1 MVQTSADPLVLQKSL
16 EKKRE
21 ILHAASRVFRRRG
34 LQSTGMRDI
43 ATELNMAVGNLYYY
57 FKDKE
62 ALLAF
67 VQEDT
72 LEALLE
78 LADRVRSQKLRAN
91 GRLFMLIEEHVV
103 LLNEEI
109 PGSLAHLEVEALSEP
124 WRRRVQDRRDA
135 LRARLPGDHRGG
147 SGHRHLPPH
156 RSQGQ
161 RHGHPG
167 SRELDR
173 QMVPARRQQDRP
185 ADREGMRGVVGA
197 GRGGRKDGRRQITMK
212 KPRIYTDRSV
222 IGGCFDDEFST
233 WSNSLM
239 NDFAAGTFMPVL
251 SDMVTAEI
259 QDAPDRVRE
268 RYESLLRGKHEFVLV
283 TEEVINL
290 AEAYQRRKILT
301 PKFYDDG
308 VHIALASVAEADLV
322 VSWNFKHIVHFDK
335 IRLFN
340 AVNLEQGYKPLQIYS
355 PREVTRSEGG

>member
-78 LADRVRSQKLRAN
+78 LADRVRTQKLRAN

-135 LRARLPGDHRGG
+135 YERAF
-147 SGHRHLPPH
+147 
-156 RSQGQ
+156 
-161 RHGHPG
+161 
-167 SRELDR
+167 REIIE
-173 QMVPARRQQDRP
+173 
-185 ADREGMRGVVGA
+185 EGMATGVFRPTDPKVSAMAILGAVNWTVKWFRPDGGKTARQIGRECAEMLVRGV
-197 GRGGRKDGRRQITMK
+197 
-212 KPRIYTDRSV
+212 
-222 IGGCFDDEFST
+222 
-233 WSNSLM
+233 
-239 NDFAAGTFMPVL
+239 AA
-251 SDMVTAEI
+251 
-259 QDAPDRVRE
+259 
-268 RYESLLRGKHEFVLV
+268 
-283 TEEVINL
+283 
-290 AEAYQRRKILT
+290 
-301 PKFYDDG
+301 
-308 VHIALASVAEADLV
+308 
-322 VSWNFKHIVHFDK
+322 
-335 IRLFN
+335 
-340 AVNLEQGYKPLQIYS
+340 
-355 PREVTRSEGG
+355 

>member
-1 MVQTSADPLVLQKSL
+1 MVQTSADPLVQQKSL

-78 LADRVRSQKLRAN
+78 LADRVRGQKLRAN

-135 LRARLPGDHRGG
+135 YERAF
-147 SGHRHLPPH
+147 
-156 RSQGQ
+156 
-161 RHGHPG
+161 
-167 SRELDR
+167 REIIE
-173 QMVPARRQQDRP
+173 
-185 ADREGMRGVVGA
+185 EGMATGVFRPTDPKVSAMAILGAVNWTVKWFRPDGSKTARQIGRECAELLVRGV
-197 GRGGRKDGRRQITMK
+197 
-212 KPRIYTDRSV
+212 
-222 IGGCFDDEFST
+222 
-233 WSNSLM
+233 
-239 NDFAAGTFMPVL
+239 AA
-251 SDMVTAEI
+251 
-259 QDAPDRVRE
+259 
-268 RYESLLRGKHEFVLV
+268 
-283 TEEVINL
+283 
-290 AEAYQRRKILT
+290 
-301 PKFYDDG
+301 
-308 VHIALASVAEADLV
+308 
-322 VSWNFKHIVHFDK
+322 
-335 IRLFN
+335 
-340 AVNLEQGYKPLQIYS
+340 
-355 PREVTRSEGG
+355 

>member
-1 MVQTSADPLVLQKSL
+1 MVQTSADPLVQQKSL

-109 PGSLAHLEVEALSEP
+109 PGSLAHLEVEALTEP

-135 LRARLPGDHRGG
+135 YERAF
-147 SGHRHLPPH
+147 
-156 RSQGQ
+156 
-161 RHGHPG
+161 
-167 SRELDR
+167 REILE
-173 QMVPARRQQDRP
+173 
-185 ADREGMRGVVGA
+185 EGMATGVFRQTDPKVSAMAILGAVNWTVKWFRPDGGKTARQIGRECAELLVRGV
-197 GRGGRKDGRRQITMK
+197 
-212 KPRIYTDRSV
+212 
-222 IGGCFDDEFST
+222 
-233 WSNSLM
+233 
-239 NDFAAGTFMPVL
+239 AA
-251 SDMVTAEI
+251 
-259 QDAPDRVRE
+259 
-268 RYESLLRGKHEFVLV
+268 
-283 TEEVINL
+283 
-290 AEAYQRRKILT
+290 
-301 PKFYDDG
+301 
-308 VHIALASVAEADLV
+308 
-322 VSWNFKHIVHFDK
+322 
-335 IRLFN
+335 
-340 AVNLEQGYKPLQIYS
+340 
-355 PREVTRSEGG
+355 